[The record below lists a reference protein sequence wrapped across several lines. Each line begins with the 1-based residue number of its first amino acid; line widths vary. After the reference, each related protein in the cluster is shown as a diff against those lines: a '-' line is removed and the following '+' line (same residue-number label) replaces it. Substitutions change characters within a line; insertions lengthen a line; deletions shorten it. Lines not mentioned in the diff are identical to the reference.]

1 MKKKSV
7 NKISLSGT
15 VLTAVFSALLCVL
28 SPFTLPLGG
37 VPLTLSI
44 FAVCCVSTVLGK
56 KGVISVLLYII
67 LGAIGLPVFAAF
79 TGGIGVLAG
88 PTGGF
93 IVGYIPL
100 AVLTGYAAEKQK
112 NIYASF
118 GLSLLGL
125 LICYLCGAGVYFCVT
140 DAPLLQGLT
149 VSVFPFIIPDI
160 IKIIAGVFCGRKIKA
175 VTQKTA

>member
-1 MKKKSV
+1 MKNTGKNKK
-7 NKISLSGT
+7 SLSGT

-28 SPFTLPLGG
+28 SPFTLPLGAL
-37 VPLTLSI
+37 PLTLSV
-44 FAVCCVSTVLGK
+44 FAVCCVAAVLGK

-88 PTGGF
+88 PTGGY
-93 IVGYIPL
+93 ILGYIPL

-112 NIYASF
+112 NIYASL

-125 LICYLCGAGVYFCVT
+125 VICYLMGAGGYIYVT
-140 DAPLLQGLT
+140 KAPLLQGLT

-160 IKIIAGVFCGRKIKA
+160 IKITAGVFCGRKIKA
-175 VTQKTA
+175 VLQKAA

>member
-1 MKKKSV
+1 MKKKSL
-7 NKISLSGT
+7 NKKNLSGT

-28 SPFTLPLGG
+28 SPFTLPLGAL
-37 VPLTLSI
+37 PLSLSV
-44 FAVCCVSTVLGK
+44 FAVCCVTSVLGK
-56 KGVISVLLYII
+56 KGVISVLLYIV

-88 PTGGF
+88 PTGGY

-100 AVLTGYAAEKQK
+100 AVLTGYASEKQK
-112 NIYASF
+112 SIYASL

-125 LICYLCGAGVYFCVT
+125 LACYICGFCRYVFVSEVSFW
-140 DAPLLQGLT
+140 QGLT

-160 IKIIAGVFCGRKIKA
+160 IKISAGVFCGRKIKA

>member
-1 MKKKSV
+1 MKKKSA

-93 IVGYIPL
+93 ILGYIPL
-100 AVLTGYAAEKQK
+100 ALITGYAAEKQK
-112 NIYASF
+112 SVAFSF
-118 GLSLLGL
+118 GFSLLGL
-125 LICYLCGAGVYFCVT
+125 ILCYFCGFLWYIFTAEVSFW
-140 DAPLLQGLT
+140 QGLT

-160 IKIIAGVFCGRKIKA
+160 IKISAGVFLGRKIKA
-175 VTQKTA
+175 VIQKSA